1 MFCKIYYKASNVR
14 QTLSNNDNQ
23 SISRKNERKRSNPLE
38 IDPFEQTENV
48 TTSFAQYTGNL
59 LLEKDTSASLKI
71 LQENVS
77 LDFF

>member
-1 MFCKIYYKASNVR
+1 MYAKLCLI
-14 QTLSNNDNQ
+14 TI
-23 SISRKNERKRSNPLE
+23 ISLFLE
-38 IDPFEQTENV
+38 KMREKGAILWRYDPFEQTENV

-59 LLEKDTSASLKI
+59 LLKKDTSASLKI